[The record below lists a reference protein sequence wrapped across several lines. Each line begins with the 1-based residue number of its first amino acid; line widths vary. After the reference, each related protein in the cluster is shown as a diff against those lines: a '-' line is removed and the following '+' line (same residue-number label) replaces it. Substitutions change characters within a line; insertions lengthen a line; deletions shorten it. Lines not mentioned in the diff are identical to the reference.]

1 MRRRDEGDNGS
12 IVNKGDRFVS
22 TVTEKLMIYALG
34 RGLEAYDMPAVRT
47 IVRNGA
53 RMHHRFGSDLVL
65 VQVVVPPATT
75 SVAMTED
82 LVRHAHELAG
92 DKGFGTV
99 VVGDD
104 PAKAIID
111 AAETE
116 DVDVVVVGN
125 VGMSGRKEFL
135 LGNVPNRVSHGTSRT
150 VVIVNTRQR
159 VEEQAQ
165 KKRRFFR

>member
-1 MRRRDEGDNGS
+1 MNGNNS
-12 IVNKGDRFVS
+12 SMVGRVLVATDRSETAEV
-22 TVTEKLMIYALG
+22 
-34 RGLEAYDMPAVRT
+34 AVRFAAEMAT
-47 IVRNGA
+47 
-53 RMHHRFGSDLVL
+53 RFGADLVL
-65 VQVVVPPATT
+65 VQVVIPPATT
-75 SVAMTED
+75 STAMVED
-82 LVRHAHELAG
+82 LVRHARDLVGEQG
-92 DKGFGTV
+92 YGTV

-135 LGNVPNRVSHGTSRT
+135 LGNVPNRVSHGTRRT
-150 VVIVNTRQR
+150 VVIVNTMQR

>member
-1 MRRRDEGDNGS
+1 MRKGPDKDNGS
-12 IVNKGDRFVS
+12 MVRRVLVATDRSETAEV
-22 TVTEKLMIYALG
+22 
-34 RGLEAYDMPAVRT
+34 AVRFAAEMAT
-47 IVRNGA
+47 
-53 RMHHRFGSDLVL
+53 RFGADLVL
-65 VQVVVPPATT
+65 LQVVIPPTTT

-82 LVRHAHELAG
+82 LVRHARELA
-92 DKGFGTV
+92 DEKGYGTV

-104 PAKAIID
+104 PAKAIIE

-165 KKRRFFR
+165 KRRRFFR